1 MSELK
6 EWKPQPGGYGETFRK
21 ENQTKIELI
30 NDIKI
35 EELSEY
41 SDNNTVTERIE
52 EILKFSK
59 KFKIQKEWFDK
70 EQSKDSWIS
79 N

>member
-6 EWKPQPGGYGETFRK
+6 EWKPQPGGYGEAFRK
-21 ENQTKIELI
+21 EIQTKIELI

-59 KFKIQKEWFDK
+59 KFKIQKE
-70 EQSKDSWIS
+70 
-79 N
+79 